1 MPSNKTGIIR
11 KRMDLGDTEFHFGHV
26 QIEVPA
32 GFSDLK
38 QSSGLEI

>member
-11 KRMDLGDTEFHFGHV
+11 KRMDLGDTEFRFGHV

-32 GFSDLK
+32 GFSDFK